1 MPLWSEFFSRAR
13 FGLDGTGARYSLEL
27 GRRMYARIAGVF
39 LAVGS
44 FGYFSYWSDCT
55 LYLVIEPRAGISEV
69 RIDQRVT
76 VDPVQNLPW
85 GKHTISWQHEGIP
98 HSAEF
103 TNAAGDN
110 YLYIGRI
117 PPYLSVKGN
126 IQVHWVQ

>member
-1 MPLWSEFFSRAR
+1 MDETA
-13 FGLDGTGARYSLEL
+13 ARYSLEL

-55 LYLVIEPRAGISEV
+55 VFLVIEQRAGISEV

-85 GKHTISWQHEGIP
+85 GKHSISWLQEGVP
-98 HSAEF
+98 HAAEF
-103 TNAAGDN
+103 TNAAGEN
-110 YLYIGRI
+110 YLYLSRI
-117 PPYLSVKGN
+117 PPYLSVKGKM
-126 IQVHWVQ
+126 QVHWVK